1 MQAPGSLLVLRVRKI
16 SCGTQRSPRAAAS
29 RSKEGISRFRDLQTL
44 KTFQTLLHGAFY
56 CTIFAD
62 LLVFQRLGHPSLSSS
77 GRLHTMSQDL
87 AFVEERL
94 VRALQK
100 PQMDHSLTQTLDRL
114 RALREMVAAIQA
126 KHSEVTSLWDSIAAA
141 ARSQACCLQ
150 YLQTLQA
157 VAEANGCLQQQ
168 PEGLCASAEE
178 FAKYLWPRE
187 FSMDS
192 SQPYLPSLSFAG
204 SSFSSNL
211 APVGAGQESPSMQG
225 MSGSA
230 ARPAKE
236 PKCS

>member
-1 MQAPGSLLVLRVRKI
+1 MAHPIASHE
-16 SCGTQRSPRAAAS
+16 RS
-29 RSKEGISRFRDLQTL
+29 
-44 KTFQTLLHGAFY
+44 
-56 CTIFAD
+56 
-62 LLVFQRLGHPSLSSS
+62 
-77 GRLHTMSQDL
+77 LHTMSQDL

-157 VAEANGCLQQQ
+157 VAEANGCSQQQ
-168 PEGLCASAEE
+168 PEELCASAEE
-178 FAKYLWPRE
+178 FAKYFWSRD

-192 SQPYLPSLSFAG
+192 SQPYLPTLSFAG

-211 APVGAGQESPSMQG
+211 ALLGAGQESPSMQG
-225 MSGSA
+225 MRGSA
-230 ARPAKE
+230 GPAKE
-236 PKCS
+236 PECS